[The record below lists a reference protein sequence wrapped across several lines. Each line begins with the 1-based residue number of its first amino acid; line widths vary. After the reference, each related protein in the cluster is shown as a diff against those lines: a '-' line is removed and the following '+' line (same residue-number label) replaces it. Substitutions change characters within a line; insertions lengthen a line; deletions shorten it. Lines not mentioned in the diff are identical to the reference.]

1 MRESSAAELA
11 TNRASVPFLYDCV
24 LSVRWRRGLGWRT
37 YPLRKK
43 YPASSRMAARSAR
56 VMRLP

>member
-1 MRESSAAELA
+1 
-11 TNRASVPFLYDCV
+11 
-24 LSVRWRRGLGWRT
+24 LGWRT